1 MLSFRDATPSDA
13 PFLAKCI
20 MAGMHFYDFETQIPS
35 ERDIYDR
42 LVECERREDLLYSYA
57 RTRIAEVDG
66 TVAGSSLY
74 QTYFQPLPDPYL
86 KPSGM

>member
-20 MAGMHFYDFETQIPS
+20 IAGMHFYDFEPRIPS

-42 LVECERREDLLYSYA
+42 LVECERREA
-57 RTRIAEVDG
+57 WG
-66 TVAGSSLY
+66 TC
-74 QTYFQPLPDPYL
+74 
-86 KPSGM
+86 